1 VKITQKALFASILIR
16 YFRLSTLIRRLYPFA
31 SDIAFE
37 NVRPES
43 VLQLGQYFGVR
54 AAVGSHL
61 IRLGSSNDGGYLLV
75 DDCKITDVVLSL
87 GIGDNN
93 SFDVEIAKRVKAV
106 HMFDHT
112 ISELPKKIQNGYFH
126 RIGIS
131 DSATE
136 TFTTIPQAVLEYSST
151 QEFILKIDIEG
162 DEWKVL
168 DSLDVNFLARF
179 KQITGEFHGFHK
191 LISQPNELS
200 RAIRVL
206 SKLASHHKFV
216 NLHANNWAKVEIVK
230 GMLIPDVIEFTLAR
244 EDVIS
249 ELKSSENVDISLNEP
264 NNPEKSEIY
273 LGLFSYL

>member
-1 VKITQKALFASILIR
+1 
-16 YFRLSTLIRRLYPFA
+16 
-31 SDIAFE
+31 
-37 NVRPES
+37 
-43 VLQLGQYFGVR
+43 VLELGRYFGVR
-54 AAVGSHL
+54 AVVDSQL

-75 DDCKITDVVLSL
+75 DDCKISDVVLSL

-93 SFDVEIAKRVKAV
+93 SFDFEIARRIKAV

-112 ISELPKKIQNGYFH
+112 INEPPKTIPNGYFH

-131 DSATE
+131 DCASE
-136 TFTTIPQAVLEYSST
+136 KYTTIPQAILEYPSS

-168 DSLDVNFLARF
+168 DSLDVEFLLRF
-179 KQITGEFHGFHK
+179 RQITGEFHGFHK
-191 LISQPNELS
+191 LINQPDELS
-200 RAIRVL
+200 RTVRVL
-206 SKLASHHKFV
+206 SKLVSNHKFV
-216 NLHANNWAKVEIVK
+216 NLHANNWAKVEIIK

-249 ELKSSENVDISLNEP
+249 EVKSLEHLDISLNEP
-264 NNPEKSEIY
+264 NNPDKSEIY